1 MKLLFWNKTKVLES
15 LDTQMYNIIYHYKC
29 KFIVNSLQHGLD
41 FLECVNV
48 NFKKN
53 TCGKKKILFV
63 ICYFINAKYGKH
75 KNIL

>member
-15 LDTQMYNIIYHYKC
+15 LDTQMYNIIHHYKR

-53 TCGKKKILFV
+53 TCGKKKILFCHLLFYKCK
-63 ICYFINAKYGKH
+63 IWKT
-75 KNIL
+75 